1 VFIQLATNGRGEKN
15 VRNQWRQG
23 QVQSQAQGEDQPPPE
38 QRKNVESS
46 GRKELDASTGAGQFA
61 REGSMIPAAVVAA
74 VQASPAQGVAMNPI
88 MNPKNRRV
96 LLLDSSQTK
105 RDLRADV
112 MRKLGIDV
120 DCAADVLE
128 ARCWWRADLYNLVLI
143 NAEGEPESRDKFCS
157 DIRSANPPQ
166 RIAFFVGGPQYL
178 AIAPQPG
185 GTGAEAGEDALH
197 REMVAALLTR
207 SSQTAAQPASQRWGI
222 LEACKRISSVRSVS
236 EARSRAL
243 RETPRPSRWAE
254 AIEQHSA
261 VEAGQADPVIA
272 EAIKLEREELL

>member
-1 VFIQLATNGRGEKN
+1 MTTPIIALPL
-15 VRNQWRQG
+15 
-23 QVQSQAQGEDQPPPE
+23 SPP
-38 QRKNVESS
+38 
-46 GRKELDASTGAGQFA
+46 D
-61 REGSMIPAAVVAA
+61 GSPT
-74 VQASPAQGVAMNPI
+74 
-88 MNPKNRRV
+88 KKKRV
-96 LLLDSSQTK
+96 LLLDTSQTK

-143 NAEGEPESRDKFCS
+143 NAAGEAESRDKFCM

-166 RIAFFVGGPQYL
+166 RIAFFVGGPEYL
-178 AIAPQPG
+178 SAAPHSDRAPV
-185 GTGAEAGEDALH
+185 EADADALH
-197 REMVAALLTR
+197 KEMVAALLAHNSA
-207 SSQTAAQPASQRWGI
+207 SSSQRWGI

-236 EARSRAL
+236 EARSRAI

-261 VEAGQADPVIA
+261 PEDTRPQPTFAAVIA
-272 EAIKLEREELL
+272 AERELQ